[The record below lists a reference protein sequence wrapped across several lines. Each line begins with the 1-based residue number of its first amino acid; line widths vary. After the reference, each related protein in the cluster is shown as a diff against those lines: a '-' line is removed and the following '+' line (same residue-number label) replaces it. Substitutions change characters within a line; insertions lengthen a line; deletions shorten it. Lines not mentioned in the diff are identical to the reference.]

1 MILLD
6 DLSPIEILL
15 VEDNPADARLIVEVF
30 NEFADKCNLNVV
42 KDGAEAMDYLY
53 RKGRHAN
60 MEHPSLIL
68 LDLNLPK
75 VNGREILKTIKEDD
89 KLKVIPVII
98 LTTSKDE
105 NDISSSYKNHAN
117 AYITKPVDFDEF
129 KALIYSFQDFWLDR
143 TTLPKIDD

>member
-30 NEFADKCNLNVV
+30 SEFTDKCKLNVV

-53 RKGRHAN
+53 KKGRHADIKY
-60 MEHPSLIL
+60 PSLIL

-75 VNGREILKTIKEDD
+75 VNGREILKTIKKDD

-105 NDISSSYKNHAN
+105 NDISSSYRNHAN

-129 KALIYSFQDFWLDR
+129 KALIHSFQDFWLDR